1 MEYNT
6 ARVYMKGERRKKYR
20 QVVAELELLAV
31 QYKRL
36 INSLTFG
43 SLSESEVM
51 LTPTTLPVIRCQG

>member
-1 MEYNT
+1 
-6 ARVYMKGERRKKYR
+6 MKGERRKKYR

-43 SLSESEVM
+43 ILSESEVM